1 MAKSDSLW
9 RSIQKHPVFSG
20 GDPDEAFLLDWM
32 EAMLSVCGEET
43 DFTVKSLASH
53 LERHPERWPTFIE
66 KSQKDPLAW
75 EALQVL
81 IARLDEKP
89 PKIPVED
96 EAKWEAGRDALNR
109 WARDA
114 VKVGKE
120 AHTKSVSRGR
130 RAGKQEWRNSLI
142 ITTMEGIRACSGKPL
157 FDDYDETRSVAYAVA
172 QRLGMHYPTVRA
184 IWMKNHH
191 ILHPLRK
198 MGLAVPF
205 MKGLRA
211 RAVYADSAEKT
222 KTFNL

>member
-130 RAGKQEWRNSLI
+130 RSGQAG
-142 ITTMEGIRACSGKPL
+142 
-157 FDDYDETRSVAYAVA
+157 VA
-172 QRLGMHYPTVRA
+172 QQPYYHHDGRDSRLQRKASLRRLRRNAVSGLCCRA
-184 IWMKNHH
+184 TARDALPHRPCDLDEK
-191 ILHPLRK
+191 PPY
-198 MGLAVPF
+198 LAPAPEDGTSRAF
-205 MKGLRA
+205 YEGSTRARGLR
-211 RAVYADSAEKT
+211 
-222 KTFNL
+222 